1 MEMQSEREVFG
12 CTLGADSKNSYEYQK
27 LASLYLFVSSFDIRF
42 HVFAYSVVRCQKG
55 FVQQIKYEQVF
66 YRIVRLFEC
75 Q

>member
-1 MEMQSEREVFG
+1 MPDYIKKWKDNAQFNLSQN
-12 CTLGADSKNSYEYQK
+12 D
-27 LASLYLFVSSFDIRF
+27 DIRF
-42 HVFAYSVVRCQKG
+42 HVFAYSVVRCQKD